1 MAPIYL
7 HIEEMKLEDGEIIK
21 DANACIIGC
30 FVIIDADPTPILY
43 SESSISY
50 LKGNTRSN
58 QNNQRNQP
66 RFIRF
71 F

>member
-30 FVIIDADPTPILY
+30 FVILDADPTPIMNKILY
-43 SESSISY
+43 
-50 LKGNTRSN
+50 K
-58 QNNQRNQP
+58 
-66 RFIRF
+66 
-71 F
+71 